1 MNTLKSNWFFRN
13 FLTILA
19 LACAVVL
26 HAADCADGDG
36 EDGDINGGDLVRAI
50 DPNDIIGP
58 AGKGADRYVSRGDR
72 LRYTIDFEN
81 LTNATASAQT
91 ICIVLPKDESLDWS
105 TLQLGEIVLG
115 VYSDSSLSGQGAG
128 SSSKELSCEEGWTVK
143 TQVTDD
149 GNNIVWYLR
158 IWDESTVDNF
168 PEDVYAG
175 ILPPNDP
182 ATHCGEGRVTYS
194 VCVKTNAV
202 VGTTIRAEGQIR
214 FDTNPVIN
222 TDPSWWNTVGLDILV
237 DPFPDGIGYHGQ
249 WDGDAH
255 GIDVI
260 VLEPEKGAVIK
271 YSETADGPYTTTP
284 VKYTDVGTNT
294 VFFTVEKAGYVPY
307 SGSAKVIIDANDGS
321 PLAIEPGETSR
332 VYETEEAATNELA
345 RLVVTFPA
353 DLAEFATAEQKA
365 YYCSLFRVVTKKV
378 GDRWQNVVE
387 FTPEATTALR
397 KTLDDALKTFDLSKI
412 TTEDTNWVVPNPV
425 MGLYYALER
434 TDSLTEDFKV
444 HEWDIGNSVSITFV
458 VNETGKKSGFFR
470 LVISACPPAD

>member
-1 MNTLKSNWFFRN
+1 MENIFR
-13 FLTILA
+13 FWIVLSVLSVCGSLSA
-19 LACAVVL
+19 ACNDGKNKPKDSASVPMI
-26 HAADCADGDG
+26 AAY
-36 EDGDINGGDLVRAI
+36 

-58 AGKGADRYVSRGDR
+58 EGRGPERYVSRGER
-72 LRYTIDFEN
+72 LEYTIDFEN
-81 LTNATASAQT
+81 VSNATASAQLIAVT
-91 ICIVLPKDESLDWS
+91 LPQDPNLDWS
-105 TLQLGEIVLG
+105 TLELGAIAMGDSIDLG
-115 VYSDSSLSGQGAG
+115 FDGRGAG
-128 SSSKELSCEEGWTVK
+128 GESYGLHSAGNYAVRSTVVEK
-143 TQVTDD
+143 N
-149 GNNIVWYLR
+149 GNLIWEMR
-158 IWDESTVDNF
+158 IWDETTANHY
-168 PEDVYAG
+168 PEDTLAG

-182 ATHCGEGRVTYS
+182 KTHCGEGYVKYS
-194 VCVKTNAV
+194 VCVKTNAAAGAV
-202 VGTTIRAEGQIR
+202 ITAKGTIV
-214 FDTNPVIN
+214 FDANAPID
-222 TDPSWWNTVGLDILV
+222 TDPWWTNTVGLDIEIA
-237 DPFPDGIGYHGQ
+237 PFPDGIGYHGQ

-255 GIDVI
+255 GIDVVVI
-260 VLEPEKGAVIK
+260 EPQNGAVVK

-321 PLAIEPGETSR
+321 PLPIEPGETSR
-332 VYETEEAATNELA
+332 IYETEEAATNELK
-345 RLVVTFPA
+345 RLVVTFPV

-434 TDSLTEDFKV
+434 TDSLAEDFKV
-444 HEWDIGNSVSITFV
+444 HKWDIGNSVSITFV
-458 VNETGKKSGFFR
+458 VNEKGKKSGFFR
-470 LVISACPPAD
+470 LVISACPPAN

>member
-1 MNTLKSNWFFRN
+1 MNIQSNSMK
-13 FLTILA
+13 FLVVG
-19 LACAVVL
+19 CAISVAFAGFAVNCFD
-26 HAADCADGDG
+26 AEPPNGEGDGDG
-36 EDGDINGGDLVRAI
+36 AGLIFSI

-58 AGKGADRYVSRGDR
+58 AGKGDDRYVARGDR
-72 LRYTIDFEN
+72 LEYTIDFEN
-81 LTNATASAQT
+81 VSNATASAQMIYIT
-91 ICIVLPKDESLDWS
+91 LPKDKNLDWS
-105 TLQLGEIVLG
+105 TLMRGEIALG
-115 VYSDSSLSGQGAG
+115 SRIDSSLDGKGAG
-128 SSSKELSCEEGWTVK
+128 CVSKALKSAEGWTVRSE
-143 TQVTDD
+143 VSDD
-149 GNNIVWYLR
+149 GDNIVWYLR
-158 IWDESTVDNF
+158 IWDETTFDHF
-168 PEDVYAG
+168 PEDVFAG

-182 ATHCGEGRVTYS
+182 ETHCGEGRVTFS
-194 VCVKTNAV
+194 VCVKQNAPA
-202 VGTTIRAEGQIR
+202 GEKIRAEGIIQ
-214 FDTNPVIN
+214 FDYNDVIP
-222 TDPSWWNTVGLDILV
+222 TDPSWWNTVGLDIAV
-237 DPFPDGIGYHGQ
+237 APFERGIGYHGYY
-249 WDGDAH
+249 DGDAH
-255 GIDVI
+255 GIDVK
-260 VLEPEKGAVIK
+260 VLEPKEGAVVK

-284 VKYTDVGTNT
+284 VTYTDVGTNT

-321 PLAIEPGETSR
+321 PLPIEPGETSR
-332 VYETEEAATNELA
+332 IYETEEAATNELA